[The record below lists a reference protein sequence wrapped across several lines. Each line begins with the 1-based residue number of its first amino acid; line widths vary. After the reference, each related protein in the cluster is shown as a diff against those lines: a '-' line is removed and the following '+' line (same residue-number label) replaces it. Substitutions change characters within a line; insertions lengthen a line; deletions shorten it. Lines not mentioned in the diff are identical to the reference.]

1 MPRLFNTSRAIPV
14 NGALQDDLFVTTPED
29 SIEEFTAAL
38 ADAESVYLKKLSL
51 NDWQWSESPD
61 AHQGGVYIP
70 QVDRESGFF
79 PPLAEKSREPGKAK
93 IFEVFFEI
101 VWPQAGGEIKEARLV
116 NYRSKG
122 EETHL
127 TRLVMEP
134 FQRISPASLLMVARQ
149 RLKSGR
155 IRFTALIADSTGA
168 AAEYLKDLFDIG
180 TDFLSGI
187 FEPKEAAKEAEDRVL
202 GYVEQAVIAWRAGTL
217 KAFALGHTSIPSTD
231 AMAAMA
237 QAEYMKAHDLSS
249 LNPFSLK
256 FPGNAVMQISR
267 DIEYRLFRDFE
278 MKARSMQLVNIILGT
293 ETGTMTVERALRAII
308 TDFPLID
315 KVLLSASQQRKSRA
329 GKSFELHIERLLKDG
344 SVPHGVQVVIAS
356 KKRPDFVLPSYRM
369 YKDTSRSYEEALV
382 LSAKTTLRERWK
394 QVHLEISNCDLY
406 LATVDENVAA
416 SAIEE
421 MGEAGIRLVVPES
434 LKTSDAAVY
443 SKQANVISFKEFFTT
458 DIKARRM
465 PLWAP
470 LLIG

>member
-1 MPRLFNTSRAIPV
+1 M
-14 NGALQDDLFVTTPED
+14 
-29 SIEEFTAAL
+29 
-38 ADAESVYLKKLSL
+38 SL
-51 NDWQWSESPD
+51 NDWQWSGRNRD

-70 QVDRESGFF
+70 QVDRDSGFF
-79 PPLAEKSREPGKAK
+79 PPLVEMPREPGLAP
-93 IFEVFFEI
+93 IFEVLFDI
-101 VWPQAGGEIKEARLV
+101 VWPQSGGEIKEARLV

-127 TRLVMEP
+127 TRVVKEP
-134 FQRISPASLLMVARQ
+134 FQGLSPASIFMVAKQ
-149 RLKSGR
+149 RLAYGGV
-155 IRFTALIADSTGA
+155 RFTVLIADSESA
-168 AAEYLKDLFDIG
+168 AAEYLKDLFHLD
-180 TDFLSGI
+180 TNFQSGL
-187 FEPKEAAKEAEDRVL
+187 FEPKVAIKKSEEHVL
-202 GYVEQAVIAWRAGTL
+202 GYVEQAVLAWRDGTL
-217 KAFALGHTSIPSTD
+217 KAFALGHASIPSTD

-237 QAEYMKAHDLSS
+237 QAEYMKAHNLSS

-256 FPGNAVMQISR
+256 YPGNAVMQISR

-315 KVLLSASQQRKSRA
+315 KVLLSASQQRKARA

-344 SVPHGVQVVIAS
+344 GVPHEVQVVIAS

-369 YKDTSRSYEEALV
+369 YKDTGRLYEEALV

-470 LLIG
+470 